1 FASLEFFE
9 RKVNAGLAQRTQRTF
24 DTAAPHHLLDVAE
37 FNSDS
42 AQQMKIR
49 ASGITEDAPLHD
61 AQEVLVALLQAV
73 QNRRPSLFQGDR
85 FAEEF
90 AQADSES
97 AVHHEVRG
105 ETQSIPFV
113 APKPVSSRNA
123 SDDHNRWTGTPES
136 MKVSKRDDYT

>member
-1 FASLEFFE
+1 MSLLTIVLLLIVIAIVAAIFYWWRAHLTME
-9 RKVNAGLAQRTQRTF
+9 RAKVQ
-24 DTAAPHHLLDVAE
+24 AAW
-37 FNSDS
+37 FN
-42 AQQMKIR
+42 K
-49 ASGITEDAPLHD
+49 
-61 AQEVLVALLQAV
+61 
-73 QNRRPSLFQGDR
+73 
-85 FAEEF
+85 EF

-136 MKVSKRDDYT
+136 MKVSKRDDYTQ